1 MVCKNCGADLKPGIK
16 YCLECGNYIDEEE
29 YNESGSGNGTMNG
42 AQPYQLKSVSKKK
55 RKSKKLSTMD
65 ILIYAGLSLI
75 IIVSIIIIIVTLIR
89 GNTEEVVTEPPI
101 VMQETT
107 VNVDD
112 YEITIPAGLNYDIQ
126 GSTIFVSDDQNYT
139 FSYKNTTDNY
149 DLYSNDLSVLTN
161 DLSANNYE
169 VVTVGKKQIDGR
181 EFIICEIRVNGRI
194 KYLYLTKLLRF
205 TTMGVVDAFEG
216 GDWSLA
222 LNVICEMNNSV
233 VDNGVYT
240 TPQQQPQQQTT
251 QQQTTKQQQT
261 TQQQSGQQQQQ
272 GQVGPNGEQ
281 PGQLGPNGEQPPGP
295 PGQ

>member
-29 YNESGSGNGTMNG
+29 YKNTGTGNGMMNG
-42 AQPYQLKSVSKKK
+42 ASPYKLKSVSRRKKN
-55 RKSKKLSTMD
+55 SKKLSTMD
-65 ILIYAGLSLI
+65 IIIYSGLSLI
-75 IIVSIIIIIVTLIR
+75 IIISVIVIIVTLIQ
-89 GNTEEVVTEPPI
+89 GNKEEVITEPPI
-101 VMQETT
+101 VLQDVT

-139 FSYKNTTDNY
+139 FSYKNTSDNY
-149 DLYSNDLSVLTN
+149 DLYSNDLSILTN
-161 DLSANNYE
+161 DLAANNYE
-169 VVTVGKKQIDGR
+169 VVTVGKKQVDGR

-194 KYLYLTKLLRF
+194 KYLYLTKLLRY

-222 LNVICEMNNSV
+222 LSAICEMNNSV

-240 TPQQQPQQQTT
+240 TPQQQTQTQTQTQQQQTQT
-251 QQQTTKQQQT
+251 QQQPQQP
-261 TQQQSGQQQQQ
+261 QQ
-272 GQVGPNGEQ
+272 GQTPQTPAGVDPNTT
-281 PGQLGPNGEQPPGP
+281 PPQPPR
-295 PGQ
+295 Q